1 MRTTLTID
9 DDVLDK
15 AKAVAAKL
23 RAPFRH
29 VVNEA
34 LRTGLQTVEDASQT
48 RPDRTRPHNMGLKA
62 GRNLDN
68 IQALLSQIEG
78 EDHHEK
84 KGLDIHSTFRREKDL
99 ARNSRRRQKAH
110 H

>member
-1 MRTTLTID
+1 MRTTLIID
-9 DDVLDK
+9 DDVMDK

-23 RAPFRH
+23 QVPFRH

-34 LRTGLQTVEDASQT
+34 LRAGLQTVEDPPRTPSY
-48 RPDRTRPHNMGLKA
+48 RTRPHKMGLKA

-78 EDHHEK
+78 EDH
-84 KGLDIHSTFRREKDL
+84 R
-99 ARNSRRRQKAH
+99 
-110 H
+110 

>member
-23 RAPFRH
+23 RVPFRR
-29 VVNEA
+29 VVNDA
-34 LRTGLQTVEDASQT
+34 LRTGLQTVEE
-48 RPDRTRPHNMGLKA
+48 PPRTRPYHTHPRKMGLKA

-78 EDHHEK
+78 EDH
-84 KGLDIHSTFRREKDL
+84 R
-99 ARNSRRRQKAH
+99 
-110 H
+110 

>member
-1 MRTTLTID
+1 MRTTITID
-9 DDVLDK
+9 DDVMGK

-23 RAPFRH
+23 RAPFRR

-34 LRTGLQTVEDASQT
+34 LRTGLQIVEDTPPQIRSYHT
-48 RPDRTRPHNMGLKA
+48 HPHKMGLKV

-78 EDHHEK
+78 EDH
-84 KGLDIHSTFRREKDL
+84 R
-99 ARNSRRRQKAH
+99 
-110 H
+110 

>member
-15 AKAVAAKL
+15 AKEVAIKL
-23 RAPFRH
+23 HMPFRR

-34 LRTGLQTVEDASQT
+34 LRTGLQTVED
-48 RPDRTRPHNMGLKA
+48 PPRTRPYRSRPQKMGLKA

-68 IQALLSQIEG
+68 IQELLAQIDG
-78 EDHHEK
+78 E
-84 KGLDIHSTFRREKDL
+84 
-99 ARNSRRRQKAH
+99 ASR
-110 H
+110 

>member
-9 DDVLDK
+9 DDHLDK
-15 AKAVAAKL
+15 AKAAAAKL

-34 LRTGLQTVEDASQT
+34 LRIGLQMIEDTPPRSRPYQT
-48 RPDRTRPHNMGLKA
+48 HPHKMGLKA
-62 GRNLDN
+62 GRNLGN

-78 EDHHEK
+78 EDH
-84 KGLDIHSTFRREKDL
+84 R
-99 ARNSRRRQKAH
+99 
-110 H
+110 

>member
-1 MRTTLTID
+1 MRTTLTLD

-15 AKAVAAKL
+15 ARAVAAKL
-23 RAPFRH
+23 NLPFRR

-34 LRTGLQTVEDASQT
+34 LRTGLQAVEEPPRT
-48 RPDRTRPHNMGLKA
+48 RPYRTRPHKMGLKA

-78 EDHHEK
+78 EDH
-84 KGLDIHSTFRREKDL
+84 R
-99 ARNSRRRQKAH
+99 
-110 H
+110 

>member
-9 DDVLDK
+9 DDDLDK

-23 RAPFRH
+23 NVPFRR

-34 LRTGLQTVEDASQT
+34 LRTGLQTVEDPPRI
-48 RPDRTRPHNMGLKA
+48 RPYRTRPHKMGLKA

-68 IQALLSQIEG
+68 IQVLLSQIEG
-78 EDHHEK
+78 EDH
-84 KGLDIHSTFRREKDL
+84 R
-99 ARNSRRRQKAH
+99 
-110 H
+110 

>member
-1 MRTTLTID
+1 MMRTTLTLD

-15 AKAVAAKL
+15 ARAVAAKL
-23 RAPFRH
+23 NLPFRR

-34 LRTGLQTVEDASQT
+34 LRTGLQAVEEPPRT
-48 RPDRTRPHNMGLKA
+48 RPYRTRPHKMGLKA

-78 EDHHEK
+78 EDH
-84 KGLDIHSTFRREKDL
+84 R
-99 ARNSRRRQKAH
+99 
-110 H
+110 

>member
-9 DDVLDK
+9 NDVLDK

-23 RAPFRH
+23 NVPFRR

-34 LRTGLQTVEDASQT
+34 LRTGLQTVEDPPRI
-48 RPDRTRPHNMGLKA
+48 RPYRTRPHKMGLKA

-68 IQALLSQIEG
+68 IQVLLSQIEG
-78 EDHHEK
+78 EDH
-84 KGLDIHSTFRREKDL
+84 R
-99 ARNSRRRQKAH
+99 
-110 H
+110 